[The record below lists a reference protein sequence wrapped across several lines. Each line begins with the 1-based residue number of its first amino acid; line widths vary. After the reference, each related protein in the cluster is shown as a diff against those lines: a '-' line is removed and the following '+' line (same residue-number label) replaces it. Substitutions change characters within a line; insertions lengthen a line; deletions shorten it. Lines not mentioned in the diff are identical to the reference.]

1 MHPALRK
8 GPLFTKQ
15 FSTFFTKKHPP
26 PISFPAYGPVV
37 DLLLTRSFVSTHPAI
52 LLVSAQVAVSHSPAF
67 FTPAI
72 LCKMCSCAA
81 VSCFRTVSV
90 AARADVMQ
98 LRAIVHRPSA
108 QLGLLGTQSRDVRH
122 HQMTRLGVVTCKI
135 KMLCKSFNRRRR
147 PS

>member
-8 GPLFTKQ
+8 GPLFWKTI
-15 FSTFFTKKHPP
+15 FHFFLQKNTPP
-26 PISFPAYGPVV
+26 HFISYLRACS
-37 DLLLTRSFVSTHPAI
+37 SFVSTHAAI

-90 AARADVMQ
+90 AARADVSRCVRSFIDQ
-98 LRAIVHRPSA
+98 LPSA

-122 HQMTRLGVVTCKI
+122 HQMTPLGVVTCKV
-135 KMLCKSFNRRRR
+135 KMFCKSFNRRRR
-147 PS
+147 SS